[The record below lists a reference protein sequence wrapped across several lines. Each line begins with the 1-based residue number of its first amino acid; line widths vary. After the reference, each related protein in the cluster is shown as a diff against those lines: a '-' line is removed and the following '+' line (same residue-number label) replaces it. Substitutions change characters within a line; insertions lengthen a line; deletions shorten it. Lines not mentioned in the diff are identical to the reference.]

1 MQRPVLPAFFLV
13 LVVVAAPSA
22 LGQTAPTAPV
32 QESPAATEADR
43 ASDTWLGVWMGDAV
57 DGGVQIVALVPAGP
71 AQRAGLLAGDI
82 LLEANGRALA
92 GQADLSGVLDGMK
105 PGDSLRLVV
114 LRDARSLEREVLV
127 GSRQRAYPVLAAPPA
142 VPSAPTA
149 PATAYARLES
159 MGRGGRI
166 GLTVADATP
175 DLRRHYG
182 APEEAGVLVTRVVS
196 GMPAERAGL
205 RVGDVIVTVG
215 SETIEDSTRL
225 RSVLLRWNGT
235 EALDARIVRGGKA
248 EVVRI
253 PATVPSAVG
262 LGLVGERQAREA
274 TERRIRLEI
283 EQLERR
289 LRELRRELERLQQQ

>member
-1 MQRPVLPAFFLV
+1 MQRLVIIAVWLV
-13 LVVVAAPSA
+13 LLTAGAPSA
-22 LGQTAPTAPV
+22 RGQAAPAAPA
-32 QESPAATEADR
+32 QASPAAAEPDR

-82 LLEANGRALA
+82 LLEANGRTLA
-92 GQADLSGVLDGMK
+92 GQADLSGVLDAMK
-105 PGDSLRLVV
+105 PGDPLRLVV
-114 LRDARSLEREVLV
+114 LRDATPLEREVRV

-142 VPSAPTA
+142 APIP

-159 MGRGGRI
+159 MWRGGRI

-182 APEEAGVLVTRVVS
+182 APEKAGVLITRVVS
-196 GMPAERAGL
+196 GAPAERAGL
-205 RVGDVIVTVG
+205 RVGDIIVTVG

-235 EALDARIVRGGKA
+235 EALDTRIVRGGKA

-253 PATVPSAVG
+253 PAAVPTAVG
-262 LGLVGERQAREA
+262 VGLVGERQAREA